1 MRVSLLG
8 ASAPSPALRFPFY
21 SYRIPAGFP
30 SPAQDH
36 LDEPISLDELLG
48 LRAPHTFLARAD
60 GHSMTGVGIY
70 DQDLLVID
78 RSRLPEP
85 GQVVIAVL
93 NNEPLVKIYDRQ
105 NDQVLLRSA
114 NPRYAPRYLLEGE
127 ELSVW
132 GVVRYSIRSHGH
144 Y

>member
-1 MRVSLLG
+1 MRITLLG
-8 ASAPSPALRFPFY
+8 PAAPSPGLRFPFY
-21 SYRIPAGFP
+21 AYRIPAGFP

-36 LDEPISLDELLG
+36 LEDPISLDELLE

-60 GHSMTGVGIY
+60 GNSMEGVGIY

-78 RSRLPEP
+78 RSLMPEP

-93 NNEPLVKIYDRQ
+93 NNEPLVKIFDRQ
-105 NDQVLLRSA
+105 HDQVLLRSA
-114 NPRYAPRYLLEGE
+114 NPRFAPRYLLEGE
-127 ELSVW
+127 ELNIW
-132 GVVRYSIRSHGH
+132 GVVSYSIRHHGH

>member
-1 MRVSLLG
+1 MRINLLG
-8 ASAPSPALRFPFY
+8 LAVPSPELRFPFY
-21 SYRIPAGFP
+21 AYRIPAGFP

-36 LDEPISLDELLG
+36 LEDPISLDELLE

-60 GHSMTGVGIY
+60 GNSMEGVGIY

-78 RSRLPEP
+78 RSLMPEP

-93 NNEPLVKIYDRQ
+93 NNEPLVKIFDRQ
-105 NDQVLLRSA
+105 HDQVLLRSA
-114 NPRYAPRYLLEGE
+114 NPRFAPRYLLEGE
-127 ELSVW
+127 ELNIW
-132 GVVRYSIRSHGH
+132 GVVSYSIRHHGH

>member
-1 MRVSLLG
+1 
-8 ASAPSPALRFPFY
+8 
-21 SYRIPAGFP
+21 
-30 SPAQDH
+30 
-36 LDEPISLDELLG
+36 
-48 LRAPHTFLARAD
+48 
-60 GHSMTGVGIY
+60 MTGVGIF

-93 NNEPLVKIYDRQ
+93 NSEPLVKIFDRQ
-105 NDQVLLRSA
+105 HDQVLLRSA
-114 NPRYAPRYLLEGE
+114 NPHFAPRYLLEGD

-132 GVVRYSIRSHGH
+132 GVVSYSIRSHGH

>member
-1 MRVSLLG
+1 MRISLLG
-8 ASAPSPALRFPFY
+8 PAAPSPELRFPFY
-21 SYRIPAGFP
+21 AYRIPAGFP

-36 LDEPISLDELLG
+36 LEDPISLDELLE

-60 GHSMTGVGIY
+60 GHSMTGVGIF

-93 NNEPLVKIYDRQ
+93 NNEPLVKIFDRQ
-105 NDQVLLRSA
+105 HDQVLLRSA
-114 NPRYAPRYLLEGE
+114 NPHFAPRYLLEGD
-127 ELSVW
+127 ELNVW